1 MCVPHSIL
9 PMLITY
15 AFRKKLLKPFS
26 KPVFALSICDRERG
40 LWHFYWRNRT
50 QFLDSNFSF
59 FSLSLFLL
67 YLCPTNETAAA
78 AQLAAAAMFG
88 ATGGQV
94 QPMSAVNIGALGGGA
109 GGPQM
114 MATPFGMIGTAP
126 RFR

>member
-1 MCVPHSIL
+1 MELFRLIKHICQIL
-9 PMLITY
+9 MTL
-15 AFRKKLLKPFS
+15 
-26 KPVFALSICDRERG
+26 
-40 LWHFYWRNRT
+40 
-50 QFLDSNFSF
+50 

-67 YLCPTNETAAA
+67 CLCPTNEIAAA
-78 AQLAAAAMFG
+78 AVAAAAMLG

-94 QPMSAVNIGALGGGA
+94 QPMAVNIGALGGGA